1 MARSRNI
8 KPGFYKN
15 EDLAECSIWARFI
28 FPGLWMLAD
37 REGRLED
44 RPKRIKGELLPFD
57 SHDAEPLLNELK
69 ARGFIERYE
78 VDGRAFIQIVAFSKH
93 QNPHHREP
101 ESTIP
106 APQSPRL
113 STDGTHQKPEA
124 LPPCNEQKAQG
135 KPKASPGL
143 SPPRHDL
150 EGGVNP
156 ADSLIPDSLIPD
168 PGSSV
173 VDHPPATAAQPP
185 ENATRK
191 GALCK
196 QLRSLGIDAAPHLQ
210 GWAELLPAYSDAEI
224 IAAAEKAREK
234 KPGERLHLNYL
245 LPILRDRKAPTQG
258 ATNSSSSRKSRID
271 SYAAQAA
278 AARGDHG
285 TDNRPDGDDR
295 IIDGEVVRVA

>member
-1 MARSRNI
+1 MARARNI

-57 SHDAEPLLNELK
+57 SQDAEPLLTELA

-78 VDGRAFIQIVAFSKH
+78 VAGRAFIQIVAFSKH
-93 QNPHHREP
+93 QNPHHREA
-101 ESTIP
+101 ESSIP
-106 APQSPRL
+106 APKSPRL
-113 STDGTHQKPEA
+113 LHDGTQPKPEA
-124 LPPCNEQKAQG
+124 FPPCNEQKAQD
-135 KPKASPGL
+135 KPRASP
-143 SPPRHDL
+143 SFAPPKSDL
-150 EGGVNP
+150 ARGVNP

-173 VDHPPATAAQPP
+173 VDHQPESRDQTP

-196 QLRSLGIDAAPHLQ
+196 QLRSLGIDAAPHLH
-210 GWAELLPAYSDAEI
+210 GWAELLPSYSDAEI
-224 IAAAEKAREK
+224 VAAAEQAREK

-245 LPILRDRKAPTQG
+245 LPILRDRKASTQG
-258 ATNSSSSRKSRID
+258 VTTQQSNRRRSIHDERADTI
-271 SYAAQAA
+271 AALTG
-278 AARGDHG
+278 R
-285 TDNRPDGDDR
+285 NRQPEAPGR
-295 IIDGEVVRVA
+295 IIDVMRVPSW